1 MFEWNGFAYSFDYVN
16 DNDNDYDY
24 DYDFD
29 YTYGNRKGPHKQSL
43 IVKCFYYFQNSNIF
57 YFLKV
62 RIVFIRSNPL
72 TQFCNYFADKINE
85 FSLRRTFMS
94 EIVQMSTL

>member
-16 DNDNDYDY
+16 DYDYDY
-24 DYDFD
+24 DYDYGYGFD
-29 YTYGNRKGPHKQSL
+29 YGFDFNYTYGNRKGPHKQSL

-62 RIVFIRSNPL
+62 RI
-72 TQFCNYFADKINE
+72 D
-85 FSLRRTFMS
+85 
-94 EIVQMSTL
+94 IVM